1 MRKESITKLMSLG
14 VGAYICIYI
23 FIYVFVYVY
32 MCGVHMHMDI
42 LLLYFAIHASHND
55 PTWQAAGCSNFK

>member
-14 VGAYICIYI
+14 VGIHMYIHIYL
-23 FIYVFVYVY
+23 FIYVYVY
-32 MCGVHMHMDI
+32 MRVHMHMDI